1 MKFIE
6 KVSLVLF
13 SIIVLILSV
22 ILVLIG
28 FNFVEQSVFSILISK
43 VMMSTQGTYITIG
56 ICVVL
61 IMLAIKCLFFSD
73 CTSLKREKS
82 EDGVL
87 LQNEDGKLLITRSTL
102 QNLVN
107 GVLNGYTEIEDA
119 ETNVIIDKENNVIID
134 VALNVAEGTVLKN
147 LSSKLQN
154 EIKERIKETTDL
166 EVNAVDIEIHNV
178 EVAQKIERKQNEDT
192 ENKEN
197 DEEENK

>member
-1 MKFIE
+1 MKFLE
-6 KVSLVLF
+6 KLSLVIF
-13 SIIVLILSV
+13 SIIVLVLSV

-43 VMMSTQGTYITIG
+43 VMMSAQGTYIMIG

-73 CTSLKREKS
+73 STALKRDKS

-102 QNLVN
+102 ENLVN
-107 GVLNGYTEIEDA
+107 GVLYEYSEIENA

-134 VALNVAEGTVLKN
+134 VALNVAGGTVLKN
-147 LSSKLQN
+147 LSAKLQN
-154 EIKERIKETTDL
+154 EIKERIRETTDL

-178 EVAQKIERKQNEDT
+178 EVGEKLEKKQSEEN
-192 ENKEN
+192 ENKE
-197 DEEENK
+197 

>member
-1 MKFIE
+1 MKFLE
-6 KVSLVLF
+6 KLSLVIF
-13 SIIVLILSV
+13 SIIVLVLSV

-43 VMMSTQGTYITIG
+43 VMMSAQGTYIMIG
-56 ICVVL
+56 VCVVL

-73 CTSLKREKS
+73 STALKRDKS

-102 QNLVN
+102 ENLVN
-107 GVLNGYTEIEDA
+107 GVLYEYSEIENA

-134 VALNVAEGTVLKN
+134 VALNVAGGTVLKN
-147 LSSKLQN
+147 LSAKLQN
-154 EIKERIKETTDL
+154 EIKERIRETTDL

-178 EVAQKIERKQNEDT
+178 EVGEKPEKKQSEEN
-192 ENKEN
+192 ENKE
-197 DEEENK
+197 DNKE

>member
-1 MKFIE
+1 MKFLE
-6 KVSLVLF
+6 KLSLVIF
-13 SIIVLILSV
+13 SIIVLVLSV

-43 VMMSTQGTYITIG
+43 VMMSAQGTYIMIG

-73 CTSLKREKS
+73 STALKRDKS

-102 QNLVN
+102 ENLVN
-107 GVLNGYTEIEDA
+107 GVLYEYSEIENA

-147 LSSKLQN
+147 LSAKLQN
-154 EIKERIKETTDL
+154 EIKERIRETTDL
-166 EVNAVDIEIHNV
+166 EVDAVDIEIHNV
-178 EVAQKIERKQNEDT
+178 EVGEKLEKKQSEEN
-192 ENKEN
+192 ENKE
-197 DEEENK
+197 

>member
-1 MKFIE
+1 MKFLE
-6 KVSLVLF
+6 KLSLVIF
-13 SIIVLILSV
+13 SIIVLVLSV

-43 VMMSTQGTYITIG
+43 VMMSAQGTYIMIG

-73 CTSLKREKS
+73 STALKRDKS

-102 QNLVN
+102 ENLVN
-107 GVLNGYTEIEDA
+107 GVLYEYSEIENA

-134 VALNVAEGTVLKN
+134 VTLNVAGGTVLKN
-147 LSSKLQN
+147 LSAKLQY
-154 EIKERIKETTDL
+154 EIKERIRETTDL

-178 EVAQKIERKQNEDT
+178 EVGEKLEKKQS
-192 ENKEN
+192 
-197 DEEENK
+197 EENEEKE

>member
-13 SIIVLILSV
+13 SVIVLILSV

-28 FNFVEQSVFSILISK
+28 FNFVEQSVFSILISR
-43 VMMSTQGTYITIG
+43 VMMSAQGTYITIG
-56 ICVVL
+56 VCVVL
-61 IMLAIKCLFFSD
+61 IMLAIKCLFFSES
-73 CTSLKREKS
+73 TTFKRDKS

-87 LQNEDGKLLITRSTL
+87 LQNEDGKLLITRNTL

-107 GVLNGYTEIEDA
+107 GVLNEYSEIEDA
-119 ETNVIIDKENNVIID
+119 ETNVIIDKENNVVID

-147 LSSKLQN
+147 ISSKLQN
-154 EIKERIKETTDL
+154 EIKECIRETTDL

-178 EVAQKIERKQNEDT
+178 EVGEKTGKKQSEDA
-192 ENKEN
+192 EKKESKK
-197 DEEENK
+197 EEN

>member
-1 MKFIE
+1 MKFLE
-6 KVSLVLF
+6 KLSLVIF
-13 SIIVLILSV
+13 SIIVLVLSV

-43 VMMSTQGTYITIG
+43 VMMSAQGTYIMIG

-73 CTSLKREKS
+73 STVLKRDKS

-102 QNLVN
+102 ENLVN
-107 GVLNGYTEIEDA
+107 GVLYEYSEIENA

-147 LSSKLQN
+147 LSAKLQN
-154 EIKERIKETTDL
+154 EIKERIRETTDL
-166 EVNAVDIEIHNV
+166 EVDAVDIEIHNV
-178 EVAQKIERKQNEDT
+178 EVGEKPEKKQSEEN
-192 ENKEN
+192 ENKE
-197 DEEENK
+197 DNKE

>member
-1 MKFIE
+1 MKFLE
-6 KVSLVLF
+6 KLSLVIF
-13 SIIVLILSV
+13 SIIVLVLSV

-43 VMMSTQGTYITIG
+43 VMMSAQGTYIMIG

-73 CTSLKREKS
+73 STALKRDKS

-102 QNLVN
+102 ENLVN
-107 GVLNGYTEIEDA
+107 GVLYEYSEIENA

-147 LSSKLQN
+147 LSAKLQN
-154 EIKERIKETTDL
+154 EIKERIRETTDL

-178 EVAQKIERKQNEDT
+178 EVGEKLEKKQS
-192 ENKEN
+192 
-197 DEEENK
+197 EENEEKE